1 MFGPVVKEMS
11 FKDISL
17 KILALVSI
25 YSVEQLIYTDSVEG
39 IMRDISVTLF
49 RVLTSRRLKI
59 FYFSYGGHFFQGV
72 NNWCYKLVDGFIG
85 NITVK

>member
-17 KILALVSI
+17 KFLALVSI

-49 RVLTSRRLKI
+49 RFLTSGSEEEGVLRYLILAMVAI
-59 FYFSYGGHFFQGV
+59 FS
-72 NNWCYKLVDGFIG
+72 KERTIG
-85 NITVK
+85 AISW